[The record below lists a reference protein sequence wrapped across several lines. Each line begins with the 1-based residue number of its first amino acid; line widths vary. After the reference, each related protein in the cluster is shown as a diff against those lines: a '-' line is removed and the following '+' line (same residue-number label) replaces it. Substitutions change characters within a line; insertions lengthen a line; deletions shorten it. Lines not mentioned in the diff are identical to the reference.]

1 MGFSTGKWEGNIL
14 TVYTTHIK
22 TGWIRRNGVPES
34 DRATLTEHFIVHDK
48 YLTHVSIISD
58 PAYLTEP
65 LIKSQNF
72 VLDPGWQGAWIWP
85 CEYVEEVSDRPKGA
99 VPNYLPGANPFMHE
113 FSDRWRLPAAA
124 VLGGAETTLPEYR
137 VKMKDAA
144 AMVAK
149 PVSMNSPIPANPS
162 THGLPDDGGVHVL

>member
-22 TGWIRRNGVPES
+22 TGWMRRNGVPES

-48 YLTHVSIISD
+48 YLTHVNIISD

-85 CEYVEEVSDRPKGA
+85 CEYVEEVSNRPKGA
-99 VPNYLPGANPFMHE
+99 VPTTCRERNP
-113 FSDRWRLPAAA
+113 LC
-124 VLGGAETTLPEYR
+124 
-137 VKMKDAA
+137 
-144 AMVAK
+144 
-149 PVSMNSPIPANPS
+149 MNSPTVGASPRQRSWAELKLRFPN
-162 THGLPDDGGVHVL
+162 TRRR